1 LDKSEQ
7 TLKTVKDVT
16 ERRNMI
22 QKSSKPNKQVERT
35 KSWIFDA
42 LMLLMDEKPYYKITV
57 SDIADR
63 AGVARPTFYR
73 NFDDKDEVILQYLN
87 KSFNSELMSTEKI
100 DKGDKPNNI
109 ILTFD
114 VTYLIKN
121 QKNLK
126 KILSTADVEARI
138 YRELQLYTLSLIKS
152 YKKRLSAEEYL
163 ICHYK
168 ICYQITGSLKVLF
181 DWFINNMPMP
191 IEKLVP
197 MLNAMNV
204 PKTVQYSNIPGVEV
218 RIKKE

>member
-1 LDKSEQ
+1 M
-7 TLKTVKDVT
+7 V
-16 ERRNMI
+16 
-22 QKSSKPNKQVERT
+22 QKSSKPNRQIERT

-42 LMLLMDEKPYYKITV
+42 LMLLMDEKPYDKITV
-57 SDIADR
+57 SDIADK

-73 NFDDKDEVILQYLN
+73 NFNDKDEVILQYLN
-87 KSFNSELMSTEKI
+87 RSFNSELMSTEKN

-114 VTYLIKN
+114 ITYLIKN

-126 KILSTADVEARI
+126 KILSTSEVEARI

-152 YKKRLSAEEYL
+152 YKKLLSAEEYL

-181 DWFINNMPMP
+181 DWFTNNMPMP
-191 IEKLVP
+191 VEKLVP
-197 MLNAMNV
+197 MLNAMNI
-204 PKTVQYSNIPGVEV
+204 PKTVQRGNIPGVEV
-218 RIKKE
+218 RIKEE

>member
-1 LDKSEQ
+1 
-7 TLKTVKDVT
+7 
-16 ERRNMI
+16 MI
-22 QKSSKPNKQVERT
+22 QKSSKPNRQVERT

-42 LMLLMDEKPYYKITV
+42 LMLLMDEKPYDKITV
-57 SDIADR
+57 SDIADK

-109 ILTFD
+109 VLTFD

-138 YRELQLYTLSLIKS
+138 YRELQIYTLSLIKS
-152 YKKRLSAEEYL
+152 YKKLLSAEEYL

-168 ICYQITGSLKVLF
+168 ICYQMTGSLKVLF

-191 IEKLVP
+191 IEKLAP

-204 PKTVQYSNIPGVEV
+204 PKTVQFNNIPGIEV
-218 RIKKE
+218 RIKK

>member
-1 LDKSEQ
+1 
-7 TLKTVKDVT
+7 VI
-16 ERRNMI
+16 R
-22 QKSSKPNKQVERT
+22 KSSKPNRQVERT

-42 LMLLMDEKPYYKITV
+42 LMLLMDEKPYDKITV
-57 SDIADR
+57 SDIADK

-87 KSFNSELMSTEKI
+87 NSFNTELVSTEKVN
-100 DKGDKPNNI
+100 KGDKPNNI

-138 YRELQLYTLSLIKS
+138 YRELQIYTLSLIKN
-152 YKKRLSAEEYL
+152 YQKLFSAEEYL

-204 PKTVQYSNIPGVEV
+204 PKTVQYGNIPGVEV